1 MSYTL
6 RGRLE
11 SRLAAAAPA
20 LLAALAVHTWWAIE
34 LVALMLALGIAL
46 DVLLYHRA
54 LPYQPGWA
62 ALPLGALELGLLYV
76 LMRAIP
82 IHAPVGAAL
91 LLFAVGWVSQ
101 QVFGHAIFP
110 RFRLTYAERGG
121 ELGRW
126 GVATAA
132 AVVVV
137 LAAGVAAGYAT
148 RPPTIRLRGVVQGP
162 LRIDS
167 PRTIVGG
174 VVRGGIVIRSDD
186 VTLRDV
192 QVVGGEYGIDVD
204 GADDVL
210 LEDVSVVAAE
220 LDAIHIRLSE
230 VMIDGCHI
238 SSPASE
244 WVQGIDLSF
253 AAPGQMSTI
262 ENCTIGGVR
271 EGIVTHMAMV
281 DIEGNTVADATF
293 RGIVM
298 GEMSMGAIRD
308 NDVTGA
314 LGVGIYCVDYSE
326 CKIEDNTVTRT
337 LVDPGGDPMR
347 AGVAIEAQYFARAE
361 LDGNVV
367 AASPGGIRAYGGATI
382 TRR

>member
-11 SRLAAAAPA
+11 SRLAAAVPA
-20 LLAALAVHTWWAIE
+20 LLAALAVHTWWAVE
-34 LVALMLALGIAL
+34 VVALMVAVGVTL

-62 ALPLGALELGLLYV
+62 AAPLGALELGLVYLV
-76 LMRAIP
+76 VRALELR
-82 IHAPVGAAL
+82 APLGAAV
-91 LLFAVGWVSQ
+91 LLFALGWLSA

-121 ELGRW
+121 ELG
-126 GVATAA
+126 GAGLVTAA
-132 AVVVV
+132 AVVVTLV
-137 LAAGVAAGYAT
+137 AGVGADYAT
-148 RPPTIRLRGVVQGP
+148 RPPTIHLRGVVQGP

-174 VVRGGIVIRSDD
+174 VVRGGIVVRSDG

-192 QVVGGEYGIDVD
+192 TVVGGEYGIDVD
-204 GADDVL
+204 GADDVV
-210 LEDVSVVAAE
+210 LEDVSVAGAE

-230 VMIDGCHI
+230 VMIDGCRI

-253 AAPGQMSTI
+253 SEPDQMSMI
-262 ENCTIGGVR
+262 ENCTITGVR

-281 DIEGNTVADATF
+281 DIEGNTVADTTF

-298 GEMSMGAIRD
+298 GEMSMGAIRG

-314 LGVGIYCVDYSE
+314 RGVGIYCVDYSE
-326 CKIEDNTVTRT
+326 CEIEDNTVTRT
-337 LVDPGGDPMR
+337 LVDPEGDPMR
-347 AGVAIEAQYFARAE
+347 AGVAIEAQYFAKAT

-367 AASPGGIRAYGGATI
+367 AASPGGVRAYGGATI